1 MGCPMRFAMLLILI
15 AVASNSAA
23 FAQEDSS
30 QSARV
35 YRLTL
40 QDGSEIVGTILKEDS
55 LQIEFRLVSKIL
67 LTVPR
72 SQISTMRPLSGSIA
86 DGKYRRSDPNSTR
99 LFFSPTGRPLK
110 NGQGYF
116 SAYEIFFPSL
126 AVGIGDIVSLWGG
139 VSLVP
144 EAEGQLIYFAPKIT
158 PIHIR
163 NFDLSAGVLYVN
175 TTVGSYS
182 GGGIIFGVGTY
193 GTGDYALT
201 VGLGWGFAVSE
212 VSDRPILVL
221 GGEVRLSN
229 SIKLISENWIPPWT
243 DVAIFSF
250 GFRFFGDNLAAD
262 LGFIRSSAKM
272 ETSGFPFVPWIGFT
286 YNFGAQ

>member
-1 MGCPMRFAMLLILI
+1 MRFAMILILI
-15 AVASNSAA
+15 AVASDPDL

-30 QSARV
+30 RSAKV

-40 QDGSEIVGTILKEDS
+40 QDGSEIVGTILQEDS
-55 LQIEFRLVSKIL
+55 LQVRFRSVSKIL
-67 LTVPR
+67 MTVPR
-72 SQISTMRPLSGSIA
+72 SQISSMKPLSGNIV
-86 DGKYRRSDPNSTR
+86 DGEYRRSDPNSTR

-116 SAYEIFFPSL
+116 SAYEIFFPSV

-139 VSLVP
+139 VSLLP
-144 EAEGQLIYFAPKIT
+144 GTEGQIIYIAPKIT
-158 PIHIR
+158 PVHIR

-175 TTVGSYS
+175 TTVSSSS

-193 GTGDYALT
+193 GSSDNALT
-201 VGLGWGFAVSE
+201 VGLGWGFAGGDVANK
-212 VSDRPILVL
+212 PILVL

-229 SIKLISENWIPPWT
+229 SIKLISENWIPSWT

-272 ETSGFPFVPWIGFT
+272 ETNGFPFIPWIGFA
-286 YNFGAQ
+286 YNFGAH